1 MEEFFYLYTVV
12 DEDVEGLRRSEN
24 TYTVLLCSSRSTVA
38 VAVGWP
44 PWNRNMNTNKRDMA
58 WMVGRRGRAFYEELA
73 VSLGTIII
81 QCVGVGLIAL

>member
-1 MEEFFYLYTVV
+1 MQQQQKH
-12 DEDVEGLRRSEN
+12 
-24 TYTVLLCSSRSTVA
+24 CSSSGRMASL
-38 VAVGWP
+38 
-44 PWNRNMNTNKRDMA
+44 NRNMNTNKRDMA